1 MERDGT
7 YQKGK
12 RRITSPVTRVEGQVV
27 SAVSRDPDAPRSRSR
42 ESSGGVVFVDKAT
55 GWAVASL
62 LLTLLGGIAYVGTT
76 FFTREAQ
83 IEHLENELRDAG
95 REVDI
100 LRARDQMFERR
111 IVELETRIENIEARE

>member
-12 RRITSPVTRVEGQVV
+12 RRITQPVTHVKGEVV
-27 SAVSRDPDAPRSRSR
+27 SARRRDADAPVPRAR

-55 GWAVASL
+55 GWAVATL
-62 LLTLLGGIAYVGTT
+62 LLSLLGGIAYVGTT

-83 IEHLENELRDAG
+83 IEHLGSELRDAS
-95 REVDI
+95 REVDLLRTQNQI
-100 LRARDQMFERR
+100 LERR
-111 IVELETRIENIEARE
+111 LVEMETRLENIEARE